1 MDTLTDHL
9 LSQTTIHVSGACGP
23 HRTQPIECYYPQHH
37 SYRHDV
43 ATRTAGRDGD
53 RRGGCMRRMESARA
67 RNGSAVVFDRDVV
80 TTWRLPSPM
89 AAYEIFF

>member
-1 MDTLTDHL
+1 
-9 LSQTTIHVSGACGP
+9 
-23 HRTQPIECYYPQHH
+23 
-37 SYRHDV
+37 
-43 ATRTAGRDGD
+43 
-53 RRGGCMRRMESARA
+53 MRRMESARA